1 MKWTGTEKGLEKWFI
16 FSPRYFIVAVHSIT
30 PQTHRGI
37 TEWVEKNMVS
47 ISQASLHHTKQLCG
61 SECTHN
67 REILFSFLT
76 SATIN
81 FTTFGL
87 CTPKTHK
94 SSLPPAN
101 TGCKACCHLG
111 SHLALCNRP
120 GNISLPPAE
129 LYLLSVIYPHYQF
142 GPAWTQAKSRKLGL
156 RSSPGLFSKHLLA
169 WK

>member
-87 CTPKTHK
+87 SAHQG
-94 SSLPPAN
+94 L
-101 TGCKACCHLG
+101 
-111 SHLALCNRP
+111 
-120 GNISLPPAE
+120 ISLPCLQQTPGAKRAATWALTWLCVTDLVTSHCHQRSFTCFLWYIHTINLVQLGPKQKAE
-129 LYLLSVIYPHYQF
+129 
-142 GPAWTQAKSRKLGL
+142 K
-156 RSSPGLFSKHLLA
+156 LA
-169 WK
+169 WDHLQDFSQNIY